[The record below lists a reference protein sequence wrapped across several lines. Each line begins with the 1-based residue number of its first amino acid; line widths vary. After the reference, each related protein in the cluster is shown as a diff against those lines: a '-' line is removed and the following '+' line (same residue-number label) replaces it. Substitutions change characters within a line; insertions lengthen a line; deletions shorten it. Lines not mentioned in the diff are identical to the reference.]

1 MMLHH
6 QPEDYEDFWH
16 EAPPS
21 RIRFAAFWI
30 FTTIFSAL
38 ILLALVAAGM
48 RMVGV

>member
-1 MMLHH
+1 MHDFADDLRG
-6 QPEDYEDFWH
+6 PE
-16 EAPPS
+16 PRS

-38 ILLALVAAGM
+38 TLLALVAAGM

>member
-1 MMLHH
+1 MDFHPDD
-6 QPEDYEDFWH
+6 QPFWH
-16 EAPPS
+16 DEPPS

-38 ILLALVAAGM
+38 ILLAVVAAGM